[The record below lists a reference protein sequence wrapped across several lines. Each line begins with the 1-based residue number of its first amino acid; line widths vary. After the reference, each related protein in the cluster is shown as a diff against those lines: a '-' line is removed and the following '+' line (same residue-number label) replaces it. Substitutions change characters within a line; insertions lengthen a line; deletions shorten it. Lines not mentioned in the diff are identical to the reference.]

1 MSIQIISPLVSQEG
15 EKKIP
20 ITLLAACVL
29 HSGEEA
35 GASFGRSPS
44 RPRRKLF
51 SQGWLGPLGGGAGGG
66 RPVCRSRGPQPRP
79 RAAPVSLNSSCAAG
93 RQRRPAPR
101 PAGGG
106 SLALPLPL
114 PAARRGGLA
123 RPAGCSAAA
132 ARGGEARPGRGG
144 KKERAGPAEAPRP
157 VPRPRSAAPAA
168 PFGGDEDVPGCWL
181 PPPPSSLR
189 RFP

>member
-1 MSIQIISPLVSQEG
+1 MSIQIISPLVSQG
-15 EKKIP
+15 GGKKKIP

-35 GASFGRSPS
+35 GAGFRRSPR

-51 SQGWLGPLGGGAGGG
+51 SRGWLGPLGGGAGGG
-66 RPVCRSRGPQPRP
+66 RPVCRSRGPRPRP

-106 SLALPLPL
+106 SLALPLRLRAAEGSLGPR
-114 PAARRGGLA
+114 AARRRRRG
-123 RPAGCSAAA
+123 AG
-132 ARGGEARPGRGG
+132 RR
-144 KKERAGPAEAPRP
+144 GPAEERRKSEPGRQRRRARSRVRARRPRRLPSGVTRMCLAAGFPPRP
-157 VPRPRSAAPAA
+157 
-168 PFGGDEDVPGCWL
+168 
-181 PPPPSSLR
+181 PP
-189 RFP
+189 